1 LPGVVLLVGYGNT
14 LRGDDGLGIRA
25 AEMLF
30 ERWAGHGLAHLFCH
44 QLTPELCEDVAAADT
59 VLFLDA
65 RADGVPGTFDCVA
78 VQEERDEGAS
88 YTHRCRPGDLL
99 RLSRQVFGAVPR
111 AWLMTMSAATFDGGE
126 TLSPEVVAAMPAFL
140 ARADE
145 IIAAALDGG
154 RE

>member
-1 LPGVVLLVGYGNT
+1 MPRVLVVGYGNT

-25 AEMLF
+25 AETLC

-44 QLTPELCEDVAAADT
+44 QLTPELCEEIAAAET

-65 RADGVPGTFDCVA
+65 RAEGAPGTFDCAA
-78 VQEERDEGAS
+78 VGEDPDEGAS

-99 RLSRQVFGAVPR
+99 RLSRQVFGATPR
-111 AWLMTMSAATFDGGE
+111 AWLMTMSAATFEGGE
-126 TLSPEVVAAMPAFL
+126 KLSAEVGAAMPAFL

-145 IIAAALDGG
+145 LIGAALAGG
-154 RE
+154 TE